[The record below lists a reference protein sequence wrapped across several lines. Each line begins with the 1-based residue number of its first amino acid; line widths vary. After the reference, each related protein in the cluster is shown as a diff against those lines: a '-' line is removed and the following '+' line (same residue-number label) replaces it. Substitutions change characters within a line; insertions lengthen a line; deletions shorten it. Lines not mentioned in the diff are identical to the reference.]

1 MSHHQNSL
9 DSLSPLS
16 KNTVLVGQIAGRL
29 PPRPPQPAVR
39 PSVIGG
45 TAVRQNASLIVLRVF
60 SRF

>member
-39 PSVIGG
+39 PSVVGG
-45 TAVRQNASLIVLRVF
+45 GASKCVFDRAAVYNDG
-60 SRF
+60 